1 MPCAPVACRLP
12 GPDAARGWGRP
23 APAQGVRSA
32 AARSAVRSS
41 TAARR
46 NPQQPTA
53 VPGAASSTQHL
64 DRCAQPALRDHR
76 ACPGVIRGPSAAPGA
91 SRCQTLRCAQG
102 DNLFDLSRRH
112 PVCSHCHPVWPSCHP
127 SRLSSNWTRLLS
139 FATVIPLG
147 PAAVLPDCHPVGLG
161 CRPSRLSSCSA
172 RLSPFQAVIQL
183 GPAAV
188 FPAVILSNAKDLS
201 GDRLR
206 ICGPSAPCLPASR
219 PATPS
224 LARRSWAHKR
234 RSPCAAL
241 GASP

>member
-102 DNLFDLSRRH
+102 DNLFDLSR
-112 PVCSHCHPVWPSCHP
+112 PSSCLFPLPSCLAR
-127 SRLSSNWTRLLS
+127 S
-139 FATVIPLG
+139 
-147 PAAVLPDCHPVGLG
+147 
-161 CRPSRLSSCSA
+161 SSCLA
-172 RLSPFQAVIQL
+172 RLSP
-183 GPAAV
+183 

-206 ICGPSAPCLPASR
+206 MSRPSAPCLPASR
-219 PATPS
+219 PATSSADPPLRPAS
-224 LARRSWAHKR
+224 RDAR
-234 RSPCAAL
+234 PFAAL
-241 GASP
+241 RVTTHLICLGRHPVCSHCHPVPPGCHPSRLSS

>member
-53 VPGAASSTQHL
+53 VPGAASGTQHL

-102 DNLFDLSRRH
+102 DNLFDLSR
-112 PVCSHCHPVWPSCHP
+112 PSSCLFPLPSCLARSSSCLARLP
-127 SRLSSNWTRLLS
+127 SCLARLSS
-139 FATVIPLG
+139 FPAVIQLD
-147 PAAVLPDCHPVGLG
+147 PAAVLRDCHPVGPG
-161 CRPSRLSSCSA
+161 CRPSRLSSRWA
-172 RLSPFQAVIQL
+172 RLSPFQ
-183 GPAAV
+183 
-188 FPAVILSNAKDLS
+188 AVILSNAKDLS

-206 ICGPSAPCLPASR
+206 MSGPSAPCLPASR

-241 GASP
+241 GASS